1 MRGSTRA
8 AARLA
13 AALSLV
19 LAGAPTPSGAQ
30 ETDPG
35 RPTPWLAEARVTVRP
50 SPAAGRDGVAGS
62 AELRATYRFRPG
74 VDTVRLSAIRIDG
87 AELEVTALAGGSATT
102 RAGSAAPWRVDS
114 LPGLI
119 RVRPVPPA
127 PDTLTVAWRV
137 RTDGERLP
145 LLLPATPTRP
155 AESRV
160 LLEVRGRDLD
170 AAPGRAFPRLQRAGD
185 RLVGRPENLPSFLR
199 LPSTGEVVT
208 PGRVADGTV
217 VLLVVAA
224 TAWWAAWRRQSRRA
238 EEAAADDASP
248 GSG

>member
-1 MRGSTRA
+1 MRALARTTSRVA
-8 AARLA
+8 ACLA
-13 AALSLV
+13 ATV
-19 LAGAPTPSGAQ
+19 VPSPATAQ
-30 ETDPG
+30 ETAPE

-50 SPAAGRDGVAGS
+50 SPAAGRDGGAAT

-87 AELEVTALAGGSATT
+87 AELEITSVAGVPAAAG
-102 RAGSAAPWRVDS
+102 AGSAAPWRVDS
-114 LPGLI
+114 LPGLL
-119 RVRPVPPA
+119 RVRPASPA

-137 RTDGERLP
+137 RTDGDRLP

-160 LLEVRGRDLD
+160 RLEVRGRDVD
-170 AAPGRAFPRLQRAGD
+170 VAPGRAFPRLERAGD

-199 LPSTGEVVT
+199 LPRPGAVVT
-208 PGRVADGTV
+208 PGRIADGTV

-224 TAWWAAWRRQSRRA
+224 TAWWAAWRRRSRRT
-238 EEAAADDASP
+238 EAADEASP